1 MLKNSAAGPNVAG
14 WIKSFKVSLMLTF
27 ASTILHCY
35 LGAGGAASAFR
46 VGNPSRVDHSR
57 WKFWNTK
64 TSLVFVWVEQD
75 FLPKWPTSPFMY
87 HLYLPQ
93 ITKGWSQMTL
103 SKPAGEGGS
112 CELLGPSNVSLWQK
126 GDSCLWLLRFRFV
139 LRIKKHHQFRF
150 FQCCCSCCC
159 LLVEASNSVW
169 TCVDVLDKWAKT
181 KAAL

>member
-1 MLKNSAAGPNVAG
+1 MKENRICFDSQQGSRSCLRTALQDLMWQDGLKVLKFHSCLRLLAPSYIVTSG
-14 WIKSFKVSLMLTF
+14 L
-27 ASTILHCY
+27 
-35 LGAGGAASAFR
+35 
-46 VGNPSRVDHSR
+46 VGLLLLLDSR

-103 SKPAGEGGS
+103 SKPAGEGGC

-139 LRIKKHHQFRF
+139 FRIKFCHRNTISSGSF
-150 FQCCCSCCC
+150 
-159 LLVEASNSVW
+159 SV
-169 TCVDVLDKWAKT
+169 VAV
-181 KAAL
+181 AAVC